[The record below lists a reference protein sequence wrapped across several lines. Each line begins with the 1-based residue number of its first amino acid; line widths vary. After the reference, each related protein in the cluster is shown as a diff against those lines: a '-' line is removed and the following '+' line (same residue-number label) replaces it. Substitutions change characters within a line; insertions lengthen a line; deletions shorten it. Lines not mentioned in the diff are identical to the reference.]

1 MKYVMEYLLMVPAKK
16 RRRKGE
22 QREGRQ
28 KGGKG
33 KEEKE

>member
-1 MKYVMEYLLMVPAKK
+1 MEYLLMVPAKK

>member
-16 RRRKGE
+16 RRRKGR

-28 KGGKG
+28 NGGKG